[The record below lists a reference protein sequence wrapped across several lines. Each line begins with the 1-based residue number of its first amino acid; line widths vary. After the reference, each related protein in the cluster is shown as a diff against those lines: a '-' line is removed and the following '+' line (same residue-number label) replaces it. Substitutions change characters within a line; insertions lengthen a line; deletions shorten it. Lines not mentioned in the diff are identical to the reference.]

1 MRPLRVAFF
10 GSPAFAL
17 PSLEALLRRHDVVM
31 VVSQP
36 DKPSGRGM
44 RVTAPPVAQR
54 ARELGLEL
62 WQPTRL
68 RRDEPF
74 LARLRELDLDV
85 GVTAAYGRLLPT
97 AVLAGPRHGVL
108 NVHASLL
115 PRHRGAAPIQWALIE
130 GDEETGVTIMQTE
143 EGLDTGPIRLQRR
156 TPVREDEDAAA
167 LSERLSRLGA
177 EALTEAL
184 DLLAEGTLPST
195 PQDDALATQA
205 PLLTPEDGHVRW
217 ERPAAAV
224 HARHRGVSV
233 WPGTSFAHG
242 GERVKVTALGVAA
255 TDDAQLARVAGD
267 DHERWLAAAPGEVLA
282 VDAEGLTVR
291 AGEGAVR
298 LLRVKPPGGREMGAR
313 DWANGRGVRQGAR
326 LG

>member
-36 DKPSGRGM
+36 DRPSGRGM
-44 RVTAPPVAQR
+44 RVAPPPVAAR

-68 RRDEPF
+68 RKDEAF
-74 LARLRELDLDV
+74 LARLRELELDV
-85 GVTAAYGRLLPT
+85 GVTVAYGRILPP
-97 AVLAGPRHGVL
+97 AVLQAPRHGVL

-115 PRHRGAAPIQWALIE
+115 PRHRGAAPVQWALIS
-130 GDEETGVTIMQTE
+130 GDTETGVTIMQTE

-156 TPVREDEDAAA
+156 TPIAEDEDAAA
-167 LSERLSRLGA
+167 LSERLARLGA

-184 DLLAEGTLPST
+184 DLLSEGTLPST
-195 PQDDALATQA
+195 PQDDSLATYA

-217 ERPAAAV
+217 ADPPRAV
-224 HARHRGVSV
+224 RDRFRGVAA
-233 WPGTSFAHG
+233 WPGTSFAFG

-255 TDDAQLARVAGD
+255 HDAAELVRVAGEAR
-267 DHERWLAAAPGEVLA
+267 ERWLAAEPGTVLR
-282 VDAEGLTVR
+282 VGAEGLTVR

-298 LLRVKPPGGREMGAR
+298 LVRVKPPGGREMGAR
-313 DWANGRGVRQGAR
+313 DWANGRGVREGTR

>member
-44 RVTAPPVAQR
+44 RLTAPPVAAR

-68 RRDEPF
+68 RKDEAF
-74 LARLRELDLDV
+74 LSRLRELELDV
-85 GVTAAYGRLLPT
+85 AVTAAYGRVLPPV
-97 AVLAGPRHGVL
+97 VLEAPRHGVL

-115 PRHRGAAPIQWALIE
+115 PRHRGAAPVQWALIA
-130 GDEETGVTIMQTE
+130 GDVETGVTIMQTE

-156 TPVREDEDAAA
+156 TPVREDEDATS
-167 LSERLSRLGA
+167 LMERLSRLGA

-195 PQDDALATQA
+195 PQDDALATYA
-205 PLLTPEDGHVRW
+205 PLLEPEDGHVRW
-217 ERPAAAV
+217 TEAPKAV
-224 HARHRGVSV
+224 HDRFRGVSM

-242 GERVKVTALGVAA
+242 GERVKVTAMGVAA
-255 TDDAQLARVAGD
+255 AGQAELVRLAGD
-267 DHERWLAAAPGEVLA
+267 RWEAWQAAAPGTVLG
-282 VDAEGLTVR
+282 AEDESLLVK
-291 AGEGAVR
+291 AGEGAVA
-298 LLRVKPPGGREMGAR
+298 LLRLKPSGGREMTAR
-313 DWANGRGVRQGAR
+313 AWANGRGVGEGTR
-326 LG
+326 LD

>member
-1 MRPLRVAFF
+1 VRPLRVAFF

-44 RVTAPPVAQR
+44 RLTAPPVAAR

-68 RRDEPF
+68 RKDEAF
-74 LARLRELDLDV
+74 LSRLRELELDV
-85 GVTAAYGRLLPT
+85 AVTAAYGRVLPPV
-97 AVLAGPRHGVL
+97 VLEAPRHGVL

-115 PRHRGAAPIQWALIE
+115 PRHRGAAPVQWALIA
-130 GDEETGVTIMQTE
+130 GDVETGVTIMQTE

-156 TPVREDEDAAA
+156 TPVREDEDAAS
-167 LSERLSRLGA
+167 LMERLSRLGA

-195 PQDDALATQA
+195 PQDDALATYA
-205 PLLTPEDGHVRW
+205 PLSSARG
-217 ERPAAAV
+217 RP
-224 HARHRGVSV
+224 RSV
-233 WPGTSFAHG
+233 PRREH
-242 GERVKVTALGVAA
+242 
-255 TDDAQLARVAGD
+255 VAGD
-267 DHERWLAAAPGEVLA
+267 VFRAWRRAREGDGHGRGRRRASGAGAAGRRPLGGVASGRA
-282 VDAEGLTVR
+282 GHGLGRRGRVA
-291 AGEGAVR
+291 AGEGRRGRRGAPAPQAVR
-298 LLRVKPPGGREMGAR
+298 GAR
-313 DWANGRGVRQGAR
+313 DDGTRVGQRPRRRGGDTSW
-326 LG
+326 LGSR

>member
-36 DKPSGRGM
+36 DKPAGRGM
-44 RVTAPPVAQR
+44 RLSPPPVAER
-54 ARELGLEL
+54 ARQLGLEL

-68 RRDEPF
+68 RKDEEF
-74 LARLRELDLDV
+74 LGRLGELDLDV
-85 GVTAAYGRLLPT
+85 GVTAAYGRILPP
-97 AVLAGPRHGVL
+97 AVLEAPRQGVL

-115 PRHRGAAPIQWALIE
+115 PAYRGAAPIQWALIE
-130 GDEETGVTIMQTE
+130 GEDETGVTIMQTE

-156 TPVREDEDAAA
+156 VAIEPGEDSTA
-167 LSERLSRLGA
+167 LAGRLSRLGA

-195 PQDDALATQA
+195 AQDEARATLA
-205 PLLTPEDGHVRW
+205 PLLTPQDGRVRW
-217 ERPAAAV
+217 SDPAERV
-224 HARHRGVSV
+224 LARFRGVSA
-233 WPGTSFAHG
+233 WPGTSFEHG
-242 GERVKVTALGVAA
+242 GERVKVTAMTTAA
-255 TDDAQLARVAGD
+255 SDDAELRRIAGD
-267 DHERWLAAAPGEVLA
+267 DADAWLAAAPGTVLQA
-282 VDAEGLTVR
+282 SDDGLTVR
-291 AGEGAVR
+291 TGGGAVT
-298 LLRVKPPGGREMGAR
+298 LGSLRPPGGREMGASA
-313 DWANGRGVRQGAR
+313 WARGRGAAEGVG